1 MDAETRGHLLV
12 LAQILNTNY
21 LWQNIRV
28 LGGAYGAGVSFAK
41 SGVGIFTTYRDPQ
54 IENSFKVFKETKDF
68 VEKFDVDENVMR
80 QYVIGT
86 MNAFD
91 EPLSNKRKGIN
102 YNIRYLNGTTKEE
115 FDIIRKAIIN
125 CQAKDIRALYPIVEE
140 IINNGICAILGS
152 EDKLQNLPF
161 IDKVEPVID

>member
-1 MDAETRGHLLV
+1 MF
-12 LAQILNTNY
+12 ILKR
-21 LWQNIRV
+21 L
-28 LGGAYGAGVSFAK
+28 
-41 SGVGIFTTYRDPQ
+41 
-54 IENSFKVFKETKDF
+54 EVFKETKDF

-115 FDIIRKAIIN
+115 FDIIDGVYIM
-125 CQAKDIRALYPIVEE
+125 L
-140 IINNGICAILGS
+140 
-152 EDKLQNLPF
+152 
-161 IDKVEPVID
+161 